1 MTVESLTPISDADLL
16 SEVKTAIGA
25 NGNNHNNG
33 VIKFWI
39 NQVKFDLSHIG
50 VSADVLGS
58 TLAVGCI
65 ANGVDDRWVRQR
77 DEYSMMFY
85 QAADGLRSVTVKGAE

>member
-1 MTVESLTPISDADLL
+1 MTVESLTPITDEKLL
-16 SEVKTAIGA
+16 SEVKTAIGM

-33 VIKFWI
+33 VITFWI
-39 NQVKFDLSHIG
+39 NQVKFDLLHIG

-85 QAADGLRSVTVKGAE
+85 QAAVGLCSVTVKGAE

>member
-33 VIKFWI
+33 VIMFWI